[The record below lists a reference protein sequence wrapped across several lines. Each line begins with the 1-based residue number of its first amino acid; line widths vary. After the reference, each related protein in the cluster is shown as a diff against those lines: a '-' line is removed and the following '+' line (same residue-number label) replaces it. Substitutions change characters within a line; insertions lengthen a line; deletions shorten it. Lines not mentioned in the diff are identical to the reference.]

1 MHVGWDIDEATA
13 TPDGGIKG
21 GEFVISTGDNSTE
34 ILPEEV
40 GVLSQGG
47 IGIGKD
53 HPLTL
58 PFFFETVI
66 NSGGISL
73 GLAAG

>member
-1 MHVGWDIDEATA
+1 MYVGWDIDEATA

-34 ILPEEV
+34 ILSEEV

-47 IGIGKD
+47 VGIGKD